1 MAGVFGAIRR
11 SIKSCA
17 SLREGFVCGS
27 AFVCSPAIAHAEPLA
42 SSRALTM
49 LDDMS
54 HQEVAALGLVLAI
67 VGFSAVA
74 ATLLMRARTRAAAN
88 EQAYRGELDRL
99 RAESDRNHALLL
111 AEPQI
116 IIAWPAGSDLADIAG
131 DVSLL
136 LPSGAPQGRLLAFGT
151 WLAPEPSLQLER
163 AVKALRNDAESFA
176 LHLTTLSG
184 RTVEATGRVVGG
196 QAIMR
201 LREISGLRRELAE
214 MTRRYTS
221 LFEETDIL
229 RSFATALPWPI
240 WARRRDGSLIF
251 ANPAYATAAEA
262 ASAAEAIDR
271 NLNMLETADREDMA
285 RALSEQQ
292 KFSARVPVVIRGER
306 RIFDVQAVAARSGSA
321 GVAIDV
327 SEATSLQAEL
337 ERMADAHRRT
347 LDQLSSGVAIF
358 DARQRLAFYNESYR
372 RLWDLDAAF
381 LDSRPD
387 DSNVLDRLRA
397 SRKLPE
403 QNDFRAWK
411 ARIMEA
417 YRAVEP
423 QRDEWHLPDGRTLR
437 VVMTP
442 NQEGGVTYIFD
453 DATEGLDLERR
464 YTAMIR
470 VQRETLDNLAEAVAV
485 FGSNGCARLFNPA
498 FAKMWRLSRDAM
510 EHQPHIETVQAWCQ
524 PLFDDEATWHTL
536 RAAIT
541 GIDNRASVALK
552 LERKDGSV
560 LECTTA
566 PLSDGAT
573 LLTFQDI
580 TDTVN
585 VERALRERNDA
596 LEAADQI
603 KVDFVH
609 HVSYELR
616 SPLTTIIGFAHF
628 LSDPSTGPLTLK
640 QSEYLSYIT
649 TSTNALLAIINNILD
664 LATIDAGAMTLN
676 LGTVEVQKAIESAA
690 AGIQDRLINDRITL
704 DIDASKEIGSFEA
717 DERRVVQVLYNLLA
731 NAVGFAPHDSTVR
744 MRVRRQGGL
753 ITFSVTD
760 EGPGIPPDAQD
771 KVFNWFETNAN
782 GSRHRGAG
790 LGLSLVRSF
799 VELHGGRVFVN
810 SAVGKGTTVTC
821 EFPIDQSAHRTAAE

>member
-1 MAGVFGAIRR
+1 MTGVLGAMRR
-11 SIKSCA
+11 SAKPYSSHRRI
-17 SLREGFVCGS
+17 FVAGSTLLGS
-27 AFVCSPAIAHAEPLA
+27 AGTAQADTLD
-42 SSRALTM
+42 ALNVLSELTR
-49 LDDMS
+49 
-54 HQEVAALGLVLAI
+54 QEIVALGLVFAI
-67 VGFSAVA
+67 VGFSVVA
-74 ATLLMRARTRAAAN
+74 TILLMRARMRGAAS
-88 EQAYRGELDRL
+88 EQAYRGELERL

-116 IIAWPAGSDLADIAG
+116 IIAWPAGSDRADIAG

-136 LPSGAPQGRLLAFGT
+136 LAPGAPQGRVLAFGT
-151 WLAPEPSLQLER
+151 WLAPEPSLQLDR
-163 AVKALRNDAESFA
+163 AVKSLRSDAEGFA

-184 RTVEATGRVVGG
+184 RTVEATGRAIGG
-196 QAIMR
+196 QAILR
-201 LREISGLRRELAE
+201 LREISGLRRELSE
-214 MTRRYTS
+214 MTRRYNT
-221 LFEETDIL
+221 LFEETDVL
-229 RSFATALPWPI
+229 RTFATALPWPI
-240 WARRRDGSLIF
+240 WARRRDGSMLF
-251 ANPAYATAAEA
+251 ANPAYAAAA
-262 ASAAEAIDR
+262 DAISVTDVIDR
-271 NLNMLETADREDMA
+271 NLNILDTADREDLA

-292 KFSARVPVVIRGER
+292 KFSARVPIVVRGER
-306 RIFDVQAVAARSGSA
+306 RMFNVNAFAARSGSA

-327 SEATSLQAEL
+327 SESAALQAEL

-347 LDQLSSGVAIF
+347 LDQLSSGVAVF

-372 RLWDLDAAF
+372 RLWDLDVAF
-381 LDSRPD
+381 LDSHPD
-387 DSNVLDRLRA
+387 DSNVLDRLRVA
-397 SRKLPE
+397 RKLPE
-403 QNDFRAWK
+403 QNDFRGWK
-411 ARIMEA
+411 ARLLEA

-423 QRDEWHLPDGRTLR
+423 QREEWHLPDGRTLR

-453 DATEGLDLERR
+453 DTTESLDLERR
-464 YTAMIR
+464 YAALIR

-485 FGSNGCARLFNPA
+485 FGSNGRARLFNPA
-498 FAKMWRLSRDAM
+498 FARMWRLSLDAM
-510 EHQPHIETVQAWCQ
+510 EHQPHIEAVQEWCQ
-524 PLFDDEATWHTL
+524 PLYDDTATWQAL
-536 RAAIT
+536 KAAIT

-552 LERKDGSV
+552 LERRDGSV
-560 LECTTA
+560 LECTTT

-573 LLTFQDI
+573 LLTFQDV

-596 LEAADQI
+596 LETADQM

-664 LATIDAGAMTLN
+664 LATIDAGAMTLT
-676 LGTVEVQKAIESAA
+676 LGVVDVQKAIEQAA

-704 DIDASKEIGSFEA
+704 DVDAPKEIGDFEA

-731 NAVGFAPHDSTVR
+731 NAVGFAPHDSSIVLK
-744 MRVRRQGGL
+744 VRRHDNV
-753 ITFSVTD
+753 IAFSVTD
-760 EGPGIPPDAQD
+760 SGPGIPADAQD
-771 KVFNWFETNAN
+771 KVFNWFESQAN

-799 VELHGGRVFVN
+799 VELHGGRVFVD
-810 SAVGKGTTVTC
+810 SAVGQGTTVTC
-821 EFPIDQSAHRTAAE
+821 EFPIDHSVHRTAAE